1 MYSMDFFAGA
11 VGLSQF
17 RISAG
22 GVGEIVA
29 GFVCAARGIQ
39 AKLGFPFRLKPYM
52 TGDKTHGIAAAPF
65 AADVGFTSVNH
76 TGVMG

>member
-1 MYSMDFFAGA
+1 MMNSMDFFAGA

-17 RISAG
+17 RISTG

-29 GFVCAARGIQ
+29 GFVCATRGVQ

-52 TGDKTHGIAAAPF
+52 PGDKTLSLYPEMA
-65 AADVGFTSVNH
+65 
-76 TGVMG
+76 TGYCRRDR

>member
-1 MYSMDFFAGA
+1 MNFFAGA

-29 GFVCAARGIQ
+29 DFIFAARGIQ
-39 AKLGFPFRLKPYM
+39 AKVGFPFRV
-52 TGDKTHGIAAAPF
+52 A
-65 AADVGFTSVNH
+65 V
-76 TGVMG
+76 